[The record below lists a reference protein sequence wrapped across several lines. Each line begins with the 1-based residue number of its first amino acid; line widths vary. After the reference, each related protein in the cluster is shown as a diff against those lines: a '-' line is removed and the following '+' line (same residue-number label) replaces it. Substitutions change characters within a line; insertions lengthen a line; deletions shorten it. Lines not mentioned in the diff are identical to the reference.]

1 MPPEIKKIQ
10 AVFYRLAS
18 GGEPVRDWLKD
29 LAEEDRRIL
38 GFDIALVEF
47 GWPVGM
53 PLCKSFGGGLWE
65 IRSSLT
71 QGRIARVIFCISD
84 GQMVLLHGFIKKS
97 QKMPQVDLDM
107 AKRRQKDVEA

>member
-18 GGEPVRDWLKD
+18 GGEQVRDWLKD

-53 PLCKSFGGGLWE
+53 PLCKSLGGGLWE

-97 QKMPQVDLDM
+97 QKIPQVDLDM

>member
-53 PLCKSFGGGLWE
+53 PLCKSLGGGLWE

-97 QKMPQVDLDM
+97 QKIPQVDLDM